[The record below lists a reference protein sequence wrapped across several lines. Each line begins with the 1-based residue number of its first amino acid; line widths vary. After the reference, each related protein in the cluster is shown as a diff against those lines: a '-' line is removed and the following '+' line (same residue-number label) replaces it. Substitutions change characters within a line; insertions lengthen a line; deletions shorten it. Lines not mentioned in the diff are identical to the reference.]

1 MGAFAS
7 NAARQTPSETSTM
20 VTRNRMNGKKETPSQ
35 NESTNQEN
43 KDETSAN
50 SKNKYKFR
58 ETDSRLKKI
67 KHQQKISNES
77 GPNSKNNLTS
87 LSNSKKCIEKLNK
100 TTGQIRKR
108 ANKINSSDS
117 KQSLIDLTTI
127 DTTISKKLKRKTI
140 SIESDLSN
148 FSDMIKSN
156 KKKKINIEK
165 QTSSIKSRKSTQANT
180 SIRKQAQNK
189 PKDVFEFTDENDD
202 IVYTESNAL
211 KNSKK
216 EDIFNKFNISSNLN
230 SPATSRFKNRLSHS
244 AIKPRKVTKKRT
256 LTTAATS
263 FPNFKENSN
272 KYKSA
277 LGASKLAKSLITD
290 RSNSH
295 GGDTASDAS
304 SHGSSAMNQCG
315 SSNSCSDDDASINR
329 NLINLN
335 EDSSSGDNA
344 TDRNGEVDNDNDDT
358 KSNENSNSTSTTNN
372 NDDLVYRNEA
382 SQLIDGS
389 FNQVKN
395 HAYFVSQIRI

>member
-1 MGAFAS
+1 MGAFAP
-7 NAARQTPSETSTM
+7 NANRQTTSESSKM
-20 VTRNRMNGKKETPSQ
+20 VTRNRLNGKKEAPSQ
-35 NESTNQEN
+35 NESTNQET
-43 KDETSAN
+43 KDDSSAD

-77 GPNSKNNLTS
+77 GNSKNNVTS
-87 LSNSKKCIEKLNK
+87 LPKSTKCLNKLNK

-108 ANKINSSDS
+108 ANNINSADS

-148 FSDMIKSN
+148 FSDMINSN
-156 KKKKINIEK
+156 KKKKLNIEK
-165 QTSSIKSRKSTQANT
+165 LTSPRKSRKSTQANN
-180 SIRKQAQNK
+180 SIRQQAQNK

-202 IVYTESNAL
+202 TVYTDSNVL
-211 KNSKK
+211 KNPKN
-216 EDIFNKFNISSNLN
+216 EDIFNKFKISSNLT
-230 SPATSRFKNRLSHS
+230 SPATSRLKNRLSHS
-244 AIKPRKVTKKRT
+244 AIKPRKVTTKRT

-263 FPNFKENSN
+263 FANFKENSN
-272 KYKSA
+272 KYKPA
-277 LGASKLAKSLITD
+277 LGASKLAKSLVAD

-304 SHGSSAMNQCG
+304 SHGSSTMNQCG

-329 NLINLN
+329 NLNLN

-344 TDRNGEVDNDNDDT
+344 TDRNGELDNDNDDT

-389 FNQVKN
+389 FDQVKN
-395 HAYFVSQIRI
+395 RAYFVSQIRI